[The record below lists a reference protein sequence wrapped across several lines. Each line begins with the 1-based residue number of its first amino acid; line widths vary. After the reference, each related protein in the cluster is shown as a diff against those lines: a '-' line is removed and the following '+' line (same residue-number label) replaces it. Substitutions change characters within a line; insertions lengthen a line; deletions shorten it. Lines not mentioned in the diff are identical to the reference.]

1 MGLSVK
7 LLKSVKGFT
16 LDVEWEIENELA
28 ILFGGSGSGKS
39 MTLQLIAG
47 LMEPDEG
54 FIRSNGS
61 IFFDKT
67 SRVNISPQHRS
78 LGYVFQDRVLF
89 PHMTLKENIAYGLK
103 QKSGSEKKGQ
113 KVKEMIRLFHLQGL
127 EDMVPSEISGGKKQR
142 VALARALIGR
152 PKALLLDEPFSALDN
167 TLRLEMTRLLQEVR
181 AEFKIAVVLVTHDIF
196 EAYSMGDSVI
206 VYSSGKVEQVG
217 KRDDVFLRPRSRKVA
232 QLLGAQNIYRARILG
247 MDPSCQRV
255 TLGINGLQISIP
267 VSLLRDK
274 LEVGT
279 EVDLFIRPD
288 EVMIIREGKPVKDA
302 LKQNIFEGEI
312 LDMIDRGRYHTV
324 HFKTMEGKILLEISI
339 PNYAFRNLNMSVGK
353 KIRVALREESFW
365 IMI

>member
-7 LLKSVKGFT
+7 LLKKVKGFT
-16 LDVEWEIENELA
+16 LDVEWEIKNELA

-67 SRVNISPQHRS
+67 SGINISPQHRS

-103 QKSGSEKKGQ
+103 GESGSEKRGQ
-113 KVKEMIRLFHLQGL
+113 KVREMIRIFHLQGL
-127 EDMVPSEISGGKKQR
+127 EDMYPSEISGGQKQR

-167 TLRLEMTRLLQEVR
+167 TLRLEMRRLLQEIR
-181 AEFKIAVVLVTHDIF
+181 AEFEIAVVLVTHDIF
-196 EAYSMGDSVI
+196 EAYSMGDSII
-206 VYSSGKVEQVG
+206 VYSSGRVEQVG
-217 KRDDVFLRPRSRKVA
+217 RTDDVFRRPRSRKVA
-232 QLLGAQNIYRARILG
+232 QSLGAKNLYKAKVLGRDESFQRLILG
-247 MDPSCQRV
+247 V
-255 TLGINGLQISIP
+255 NGLQFYVPQGLSQEA
-267 VSLLRDK
+267 VDS
-274 LEVGT
+274 GT
-279 EVDLFIRPD
+279 EVDLFIRPE

-302 LKQNIFEGEI
+302 LRRNIFEGEI
-312 LDMIDRGRYHTV
+312 LDIIDRGRYHMIYFQTL
-324 HFKTMEGKILLEISI
+324 EGKIPFEISI
-339 PNYAFRNLNMSVGK
+339 PNYAFRNLNLSIGK
-353 KIRVALREESFW
+353 TIKVALREESLW
-365 IMI
+365 IIP